1 MRGPRWLLLLAI
13 AAILGG
19 IVFTYRA
26 QKRSAAAHA
35 PARPKDLP
43 DDLHSSAQ
51 LWHWVETD
59 AKTGH
64 VRADITAEDFREV
77 KDSSRVDLKGMKLRL
92 PGKKDDT
99 YDLINAAN
107 AQFYKS
113 EHRLYSEGDVEI
125 TLNLPTAGAPQRAPV
140 VIHSAGVTFNTET
153 YRAETDSPSTF
164 TFQNGRQGHRRVLRS
179 HRARIAHETGRRDSL
194 SAARPWR
201 QADDD

>member
-26 QKRSAAAHA
+26 HKRSVAAHA

-43 DDLHSSAQ
+43 EELHSSAQ

-59 AKTGH
+59 TKTGH
-64 VRADITAEDFREV
+64 VRADITAVDFREV

-92 PGKKDDT
+92 PGKKDDS
-99 YDLINAAN
+99 YDLVEAAS

-113 EHRLYSEGDVEI
+113 EHRLYSEGPVDI
-125 TLNLPTAGAPQRAPV
+125 TLNLPVSGAPQRAPV
-140 VIHSAGVTFNTET
+140 VIHSATVTFNTET
-153 YRAETDSPSTF
+153 YRPDTS
-164 TFQNGRQGHRRVLRS
+164 RC
-179 HRARIAHETGRRDSL
+179 
-194 SAARPWR
+194 
-201 QADDD
+201 

>member
-35 PARPKDLP
+35 PAKPKELP

-77 KDSSRVDLKGMKLRL
+77 KDSSRVDLKGMKPWQR
-92 PGKKDDT
+92 
-99 YDLINAAN
+99 AN
-107 AQFYKS
+107 AGIRIVQAKRNVFRNVTGKEMLLLAGAS
-113 EHRLYSEGDVEI
+113 GRDMHESLPLHRLVSKLSGGQRQQLALTASQRRGLACIYIYDEPFSMLDIRAIGEFRS
-125 TLNLPTAGAPQRAPV
+125 LFLPDPRYAV
-140 VIHSAGVTFNTET
+140 LVTI
-153 YRAETDSPSTF
+153 PS
-164 TFQNGRQGHRRVLRS
+164 N
-179 HRARIAHETGRRDSL
+179 
-194 SAARPWR
+194 
-201 QADDD
+201 